1 MRSPLGGFRVFKSFS
16 LSGLPK
22 PLFFACNFLF
32 FSGILSA
39 FLGDGRIFDENFFEM

>member
-22 PLFFACNFLF
+22 PLFFCLQFPI
-32 FSGILSA
+32 FSGIFTA